1 MRKNRHNNGYI
12 GSDKYEAN
20 SSGSINP
27 SKYFNQQQE
36 ITKEISP
43 TVPYIRP
50 TNGGGSGATAT
61 IALQNGTIVGAY
73 VTNVGAGYTSD
84 PTVIFNSVDGSGA
97 AAGVTRTSNTIT
109 AINLWHTVSSVNILN
124 GGIGYTTAPSVT
136 FGAPAAGGTTAT
148 GTATIVNG
156 RVTLVTITNVGSRY
170 LAPPTITFTAAPA
183 GGVTAQAA
191 TTIICGSG
199 YTTTPTISFSGGGG
213 TNAAAQCEMVADL
226 GTITITSGGTNYTTA
241 PTVFL
246 EGLETVY
253 VGTATISG
261 GSVTG
266 ITFSS
271 YSPQKFNVPPPIV
284 IGGWVDLPSV
294 TVGEQKLVGAY
305 AIYNRNNQYCT
316 IQCIGAFTVNWGDG
330 TTSNYSSNQIATREF
345 TTTDYANISGQDSF
359 RDYKTRLISITPQA
373 GQNLTF
379 VSFQNLYPNTPLL
392 NNRMTAGWLDIKVA
406 GSNIGTFSLHSI
418 TGVNRL
424 SLLEQFEYVG
434 NSAIN
439 FPGESFSN
447 LYNLRKII
455 GNSFTSSIFNCSSL
469 FGNNYRLQEIPE
481 FNFSSSSNFTSL
493 FSGCSSLIK
502 CPSFTISS
510 ASLTTLTNMFLNC
523 VSLQEF
529 YGFNQPTT
537 SVTDTSNMFNNCRSL
552 RKVRYFDVKN
562 VTNSSGMFNNCSVL
576 TEIPQFDFSKSAT
589 FSTMFTSCRALETI
603 PDLNTQS
610 GNTFSQMFSG
620 CSSLKNIPTL
630 NMSKCTDCSS
640 MFSNCSFLREIRNLN
655 THNTLN
661 ASGMFSGC
669 NRLERIDNLDLANC
683 VNTSNMFNSCNALRF
698 IPFLNTGKVLT
709 CSSMFVDCYSLE
721 SAPMM
726 NLGRCTTV
734 NSMFSGCR
742 KLHTVPLYNTS
753 NVTDFTNM
761 FTGCSSLERIP
772 KFNVE
777 KGTTFVSMFSGCRL
791 KTIPALNFLSATSVG
806 AFSGAWDASNTTS
819 EFGSIMSFLG
829 TNINASISLRYTNL
843 SAEDLNTVYNN
854 LSASGTGKTITV
866 SNTPG
871 GSKATVTGSISGTTL
886 TVTLLTSGALLP
898 NQPITGTGITAG
910 TIITQQL
917 TGTITPAAAPT
928 STGSLSGQNVL
939 SVSSATGILVG
950 HIVDGTGIP
959 PNTFVKTIEQTNIIL
974 SRNLTANSSGTYN
987 FRVRGSLGT
996 YEVNTSQTVASTTI
1010 TATPAYSNIATAKS
1024 WTVTA

>member
-12 GSDKYEAN
+12 GSDKYAAN

-43 TVPYIRP
+43 TAPYIRP

-61 IALQNGTIVGAY
+61 IALQNGTIVGAF

-84 PTVIFNSVDGSGA
+84 PTVIFNSIDGSGA
-97 AAGVTRTSNTIT
+97 EAGVTRTSNTIT
-109 AINLWHTVSSVNILN
+109 AINLWHKVSSVNILD
-124 GGIGYTTAPSVT
+124 GGIGYITAPTVT
-136 FGAPAAGGTTAT
+136 FSAPAAGGTTAT

-246 EGLETVY
+246 GGLETTY

-271 YSPQKFNVPPPIV
+271 YSPQKFNVPPPII
-284 IGGWVDLPSV
+284 IGGWVNLPSV

-316 IQCIGAFTVNWGDG
+316 IQCAGAFTVNWGDG

-359 RDYKTRLISITPQA
+359 RDYKTRLISIIPQS
-373 GQNLTF
+373 GQNLTT

-392 NNRMTAGWLDIKVA
+392 NSKMTAGWLDIKVA
-406 GSNIGTFSLHSI
+406 GSNIQNLTLHSS
-418 TGVNRL
+418 TGNNRL

-434 NSAIN
+434 NSAI
-439 FPGESFSN
+439 FSPGESF
-447 LYNLRKII
+447 LYLYGLRKII
-455 GNSFTSSIFNCSSL
+455 GNSFTSNMVDCTNL
-469 FGNNYRLQEIPE
+469 FRFNYRLSEIPE
-481 FNFSSSSNFTSL
+481 FNFSSATNLTNCFSGCTSL
-493 FSGCSSLIK
+493 TIFPPITVSSSLTNTSSMFEGCSSLAGFYGFKQPIT
-502 CPSFTISS
+502 SLTNISS
-510 ASLTTLTNMFLNC
+510 MFSSCASLKKIQYFNTENVTNNSSVFNNC
-523 VSLQEF
+523 VSL
-529 YGFNQPTT
+529 
-537 SVTDTSNMFNNCRSL
+537 
-552 RKVRYFDVKN
+552 
-562 VTNSSGMFNNCSVL
+562 
-576 TEIPQFDFSKSAT
+576 TEIPKFNFSKVLNMSSA
-589 FSTMFTSCRALETI
+589 FALCRALETI

-610 GNTFSQMFSG
+610 CTNFSSMFNS
-620 CSSLKNIPTL
+620 CTALKTTPTL
-630 NMSKCTDCSS
+630 NMSKCSDSS
-640 MFSNCSFLREIRNLN
+640 GMFGGCASLREIRNLN

-661 ASGMFSGC
+661 TSNMFLNCFS
-669 NRLERIDNLDLANC
+669 LERIDNLDLTNC
-683 VNTSNMFNSCNALRF
+683 TNTNSMFSGCSSLRF
-698 IPFLNTGKVLT
+698 IPFLNTGKVTT
-709 CSSMFVDCYSLE
+709 CTFMFSGCTSLE

-726 NLGRCTTV
+726 NLGRCTNV
-734 NSMFSGCR
+734 NGMFNACR
-742 KLHTVPLYNTS
+742 KLHTVPLYNTR
-753 NVTDFTNM
+753 NVTDFTSM
-761 FTGCSSLERIP
+761 FGSCSSLHHIP
-772 KFNVE
+772 QFNVE
-777 KGTTFVSMFSGCRL
+777 KGTAFTNMFSLSRIIN
-791 KTIPALNFLSATSVG
+791 IPELNFISATGAS
-806 AFSGAWDASNTTS
+806 AFSSAWSATNSSTETPS
-819 EFGSIMSFLG
+819 LMSFLG
-829 TNINASISLRYTNL
+829 TNINATVSFQYTNL
-843 SAEDLNTVYNN
+843 SAEALNTVYNN
-854 LSASGTGKTITV
+854 LSAIGTGKTITV

-871 GSKATVTGSISGTTL
+871 GCKATVTGSISGNTL
-886 TVTLLTSGALLP
+886 TVTGLTSGSLCP

-910 TIITQQL
+910 TTITQQL

-939 SVSSATGILVG
+939 SVSNAASILIG

-987 FRVRGSLGT
+987 FRARGSIGT

-1010 TATPAYSNIATAKS
+1010 TATPPYSNIATAKL